1 MFKHEMPQMQQDIGK
16 KSSLAGMLRVHQD
29 RIP

>member
-1 MFKHEMPQMQQDIGK
+1 MIKYEMPKMQQDIEK

-29 RIP
+29 CIP

>member
-16 KSSLAGMLRVHQD
+16 KSPLAGMLRVHQD
-29 RIP
+29 CIP